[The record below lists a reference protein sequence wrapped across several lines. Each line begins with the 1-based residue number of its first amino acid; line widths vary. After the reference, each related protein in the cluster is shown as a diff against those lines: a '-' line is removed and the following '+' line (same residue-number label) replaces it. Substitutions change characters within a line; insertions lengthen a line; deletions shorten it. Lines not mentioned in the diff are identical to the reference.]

1 MKERK
6 ERILIVDDE
15 ESLRAPLQIAFQS
28 EGFEVSVASD
38 GPEALQ
44 LLKEEAFHLLL
55 TDLMMPK
62 MNGIQLMEE
71 ARRVQPDLVVV
82 LMTGFGT
89 VETAVKALKGGAYD
103 YVLKPFKLDEI
114 MRAVKRGL
122 EHQKLQA
129 ENVQLQELNRRLA
142 EVDRI
147 KMNLLRAISHEFRT
161 PLTVICGWVDLVSS
175 EMPLDR
181 TPLLAEALK
190 AIRESSMCLNRMVSN
205 LLEFVALSA
214 DRIRLR
220 REEVDLP
227 SLIEELQGQ
236 LEEKAKEKEV
246 SFQRSFASDLA
257 PVPVDR
263 EKMKLALFNLV
274 ENAVKFN
281 GRGGTVRVEG
291 EVARGE
297 GRFLLRIQ
305 NSLGEIPEDRLSELL
320 KPFTQADMSITRSSS
335 GLGLGLA
342 VAKGIVEAHQ
352 GRMRIW
358 SEPGAGT
365 TVELQLPLYPSS

>member
-246 SFQRSFASDLA
+246 SFQRSFASYLA